1 MKEKPPAQV
10 NRIEIIKT
18 AHQISRSDIPTHL
31 QDDLATKLVRW
42 VRQYGHEALVWTGDP
57 FWTDRELV
65 THCAAALNSLGK
77 SEIISRELKNDSLN
91 DGERH
96 WLGETLRIASEKDY

>member
-1 MKEKPPAQV
+1 MKERPDGHV
-10 NRIEIIKT
+10 NRVEIIRT
-18 AHQISRSDIPTHL
+18 AHQISRSDIPVHL
-31 QDDLATKLVRW
+31 QDELAVKLVRW
-42 VRQYGHEALVWTGDP
+42 VRQYGHDALIWTGDA

-65 THCAAALNSLGK
+65 THCAAAFNSLGK
-77 SEIISRELKNDSLN
+77 TEVLSRELKNDSLN

>member
-1 MKEKPPAQV
+1 MKERSSQA

-18 AHQISRSDIPTHL
+18 AHQISQSDIPTHL
-31 QDDLATKLVRW
+31 QDELATKLVRQ
-42 VRQYGHEALVWTGDP
+42 VRQYGHDALVWTGDA

-65 THCAAALNSLGK
+65 THCAAAFNSLGK
-77 SEIISRELKNDSLN
+77 TNVLSCELKNDSLD

-96 WLGETLRIASEKDY
+96 WLGETLRVAQNKDY